1 MPAVSVQKVSRQL
14 LPTLLL
20 AAFAALPA
28 GAAVTVPAAPSGL
41 TAVSASTT
49 RIHLTWIDKASNE
62 TEYRVEATVLGG
74 AYEDIG
80 GVPADSTA
88 ADVDGLTSATGY
100 SFRVRARNV
109 DGYSAYSNLAVAATS
124 APIAPCVPDSSTLC
138 LNHGRFRARVAWK
151 TSDGL
156 LGAANTVVTS
166 DVSGLLWFFDPSNFE
181 VIVKVLD
188 ACSESPP
195 GFWVFLAGATNVQ
208 YTLTLT
214 DTQTGG
220 VKVYFNPLNHGAAAV
235 TETGA
240 FATCS

>member
-1 MPAVSVQKVSRQL
+1 MPAVSVPKVSRQL
-14 LPTLLL
+14 VPVLLL

-28 GAAVTVPAAPSGL
+28 GAAGTVPAAPSGL

-74 AYEDIG
+74 SYEDIG

-88 ADVDGLTSATGY
+88 ADVDGLTPATGY

-109 DGYSAYSNLAVAATS
+109 SGYSGYANPAIAATS
-124 APIAPCVPDSSTLC
+124 APVAPCVPDDATLC
-138 LNHGRFRARVAWK
+138 LSHGRFRARVGWK
-151 TSDGL
+151 TSGGL

-166 DVSGLLWFFDPSNFE
+166 DVSGLLWFFDPGNFE

-195 GFWVFLAGATNVQ
+195 RFWIFLAGATSVQ
-208 YTLTLT
+208 YTLTLS

-220 VKVYFNPLNHGAAAV
+220 VKVYFNPLNHAAATV

-240 FATCS
+240 FAICP

>member
-1 MPAVSVQKVSRQL
+1 MPAVSVPKVFRQL
-14 LPTLLL
+14 LPAVVL
-20 AAFAALPA
+20 AACAALPA
-28 GAAVTVPAAPSGL
+28 GAAGGVPVAPSGL

-49 RIHLTWIDKASNE
+49 RIHLTWTDKASTE
-62 TEYRVEATVLGG
+62 TEYRVEVTVLGG
-74 AYEDIG
+74 PYEDIG

-88 ADVDGLTSATGY
+88 ADVDGLTPATGY

-109 DGYSAYSNLAVAATS
+109 SGYSGYSNPAVAATS
-124 APIAPCVPDSSTLC
+124 APVAPCVPDSTTLC
-138 LNHGRFRARVAWK
+138 LNHGRFRARVGWK

-156 LGAANTVVTS
+156 LGPANTVVTS
-166 DVSGLLWFFDPSNFE
+166 DVSGLLWFFDPGNFE

-195 GFWVFLAGATNVQ
+195 RFWIFLAGATSVQ
-208 YTLTLT
+208 YTVTVT

-220 VKVYFNPLNHGAAAV
+220 VKVYFYPFNHSAAAV

-240 FATCS
+240 FATCP